1 MDEKRLDKIEQKL
14 DAIVEA
20 INTIAVQDER
30 LKQLEK
36 HVTTLWGKWD
46 DFVVPHIAQCPKEQV
61 KWLWWIVCPMG
72 LSLLAIAVT
81 LIAVVVR

>member
-46 DFVVPHIAQCPKEQV
+46 DFMVPHIAQCPKEQV
-61 KWLWWIVCPMG
+61 KWLWFIVVPMG
-72 LSLLAIAVT
+72 IALLGVAVKLST
-81 LIAVVVR
+81 G

>member
-36 HVTTLWGKWD
+36 NATTL
-46 DFVVPHIAQCPKEQV
+46 
-61 KWLWWIVCPMG
+61 
-72 LSLLAIAVT
+72 
-81 LIAVVVR
+81 